1 MSLWDKAKQLLGQTP
16 QHGTLNTVS
25 EQDHANAIIKER
37 ADLCSSLT
45 AEPEEQTVT
54 RDNGRDIIFLGWQ
67 ICNVEERH
75 VKDNRR
81 LAYLKLF
88 QTRTNKYVCQRFIS
102 H

>member
-75 VKDNRR
+75 VKAIAAWPTSSCSRPGPTSTSAN
-81 LAYLKLF
+81 A
-88 QTRTNKYVCQRFIS
+88 
-102 H
+102 